1 MQDKIVGIFK
11 ILSIILYS
19 STLLFFLTT
28 LSKVRCE
35 NPLLS
40 LAGWIQQQMFLT
52 FFLLFSLFICRH
64 AESQEIYIVEFVLLS
79 PVYAI
84 SELDSDSKKLHQAK
98 WLQLQ

>member
-1 MQDKIVGIFK
+1 MQDNKIVGIFK

-19 STLLFFLTT
+19 STLLFYLTT

-64 AESQEIYIVEFVLLS
+64 AESQEIYIVEFVLLFPPS
-79 PVYAI
+79 MLFL
-84 SELDSDSKKLHQAK
+84 SSTF
-98 WLQLQ
+98 

>member
-1 MQDKIVGIFK
+1 
-11 ILSIILYS
+11 
-19 STLLFFLTT
+19 
-28 LSKVRCE
+28 
-35 NPLLS
+35 
-40 LAGWIQQQMFLT
+40 MFMT

-98 WLQLQ
+98 CLQLQKYFIVAIVFWQEGNMDLQ